1 MPVKVVIK
9 LEDILKQALAQDA
22 SDVHFTVGLPPLL
35 RLDGRL
41 QALDLPVLSPATA
54 FELAEQI
61 FASFPAGDLKEQ
73 FKKQGEVDFSYSLP
87 GAGRFRG
94 NIYRQRSSISLVFRV
109 IALEVPDF
117 KKLGLPEVLARLAFL
132 PKGLVLVTGPTG
144 SGKSTTLAAMVNLL
158 NQNKDCCIITLEDP
172 VEFLHRHDRA
182 IVDQREIGKDT
193 QSFEAGLRAALRQDP
208 DVILVGEMRDYTTV
222 SIALKAAETGHLVLS
237 TLHTSGADKTIE
249 RIVDVFPAD
258 QQAQIRSQL
267 AMSLE
272 GIVSQV
278 LLPKSSGKGR
288 VALMEILVANPAAR
302 NLIREG
308 KTHQLKSVMQTGSAT
323 GMQTFEQGLEK
334 LLHRGLVDRK
344 KIKEYLPEEMLGE
357 TTGLALS
364 VLNGKKKQMVE

>member
-1 MPVKVVIK
+1 MK

-288 VALMEILVANPAAR
+288 VALMEILVANPAVR

-308 KTHQLKSVMQTGSAT
+308 KTHQLKSVMQTGSAV

-344 KIKEYLPEEMLGE
+344 KIKDYLPEEMLGE
-357 TTGLALS
+357 TTGLALP

>member
-61 FASFPAGDLKEQ
+61 FASFPADDLKEQ

-288 VALMEILVANPAAR
+288 VALMEILVANPAVR

-308 KTHQLKSVMQTGSAT
+308 KTHQLKSVMQTGSAV

-344 KIKEYLPEEMLGE
+344 KIKDYLPEEMLGE
-357 TTGLALS
+357 TTGLALP

>member
-35 RLDGRL
+35 RLDSRL

-73 FKKQGEVDFSYSLP
+73 FKEQGEVDFSYSLP

-272 GIVSQV
+272 GRK
-278 LLPKSSGKGR
+278 LPSG
-288 VALMEILVANPAAR
+288 
-302 NLIREG
+302 
-308 KTHQLKSVMQTGSAT
+308 
-323 GMQTFEQGLEK
+323 
-334 LLHRGLVDRK
+334 
-344 KIKEYLPEEMLGE
+344 
-357 TTGLALS
+357 
-364 VLNGKKKQMVE
+364 